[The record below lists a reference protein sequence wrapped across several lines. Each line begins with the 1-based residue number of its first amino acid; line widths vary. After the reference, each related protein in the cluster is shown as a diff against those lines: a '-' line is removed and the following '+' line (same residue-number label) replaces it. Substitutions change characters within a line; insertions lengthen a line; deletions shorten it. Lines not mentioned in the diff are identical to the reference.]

1 MGQMQRFKRSLI
13 TFDRLAGHKCFYK
26 KFAKLTE
33 MKQTCPVL
41 IELHNLNNTLE
52 TNSARTP
59 TTCLE
64 KYICFQTTYEKNIK
78 QAN

>member
-26 KFAKLTE
+26 KINQLKFAKLTE

-52 TNSARTP
+52 TNRARTP

-64 KYICFQTTYEKNIK
+64 K
-78 QAN
+78 